1 MRPTKATVVAHLEQ
15 LLAERLSASKEAI
28 TTTRASFAG
37 DTKSSAG
44 DKHEVGR
51 AMVQQEL
58 DKLEAQHAQLLV
70 LKRELQRVPMERI
83 FAQVAFGSL
92 VTTDQGVYF
101 IAIGLG
107 PVQVDQVFNEGSD
120 IRPFIGIGAGT
131 SYMRRTLDMGL
142 YRFERDPW
150 QFMLQ
155 PEAGVSL
162 YTANGNAVMLTFN
175 YYWGF
180 ETKDLD
186 AQSFLAVGLAYA
198 FGD

>member
-58 DKLEAQHAQLLV
+58 DKLEAQRAHLLA
-70 LKRELQRVPMERI
+70 LQGELGRVPKDGSFMR
-83 FAQVAFGSL
+83 VAFGSL
-92 VTTDQGVYF
+92 VTTDQGMYF

-107 PVQVDQVFNEGSD
+107 PVQVDGHTCYAISLASPIGQLLHGKAAGDAVSFNG
-120 IRPFIGIGAGT
+120 
-131 SYMRRTLDMGL
+131 RRIV
-142 YRFERDPW
+142 
-150 QFMLQ
+150 LQ